1 MTELTL
7 NSSLIKKIL
16 GMTMDK
22 TITDFF
28 ISLVTIDSESKNE
41 KATALKLEEDLKKLG
56 AKVQYDNAHKKTD
69 GNIGNLYAYFPG
81 NIEKL
86 PILLCAHLDTVTPGN
101 NIKPQIMDDKIFSDG
116 TTILG
121 ADDKSGVAA
130 IIWAIK
136 ELKENNE
143 DHAPIEALFTISEE
157 IGLLGAKHLDYS
169 LIKSKIG
176 YAFDGHH
183 VGQITIGAP
192 SQNSMKYTIHGK
204 ESHAGVAPEQ
214 GIHAIKI
221 TSEAIAAMPMGRI
234 DEETTCNVGVIKGG
248 TATNIIPNLVV
259 IKAEARSHNEDKL
272 KQITE
277 QMSDALLK
285 TADKYKLD
293 GFQAKVNIEIEKS
306 YQAFKLKDDDDVIH
320 LAKKASENCGF
331 EFKTNIG
338 GGGSDANI
346 FNVHGLKMAVAGT
359 GMEKVHTVDE
369 YIAISDLEN
378 CVKWTKEVIREYS
391 RT

>member
-1 MTELTL
+1 
-7 NSSLIKKIL
+7 
-16 GMTMDK
+16 MDK

-28 ISLVTIDSESKNE
+28 ISLVTINSESKNE

-56 AKVQYDNAHKKTD
+56 AKVQYDNAHEKTG
-69 GNIGNLYAYFPG
+69 GNVGNLYAYFTG
-81 NIEKL
+81 NIEKP
-86 PILLCAHLDTVTPGN
+86 PILFCAHMDTVTPGN
-101 NIKPQIMDDKIFSDG
+101 NIKPQIIDDKIFSNG
-116 TTILG
+116 STILG
-121 ADDKSGVAA
+121 ADDKSGIAE

-136 ELKENNE
+136 EIRKNNE
-143 DHAPIEALFTISEE
+143 DHAPFEVLFTISEE
-157 IGLLGAKHLDYS
+157 TGLLGAKHLDYS

-176 YAFDGHH
+176 YALDGHR
-183 VGQITIGAP
+183 VGQITVGAP

-204 ESHAGVAPEQ
+204 ESHAGVSPEQ
-214 GIHAIKI
+214 GINAIKI
-221 TSEAIAAMPMGRI
+221 ASEAIAAMPIGRI

-272 KQITE
+272 KQVTE
-277 QMSDALLK
+277 QMSDVLLK
-285 TADKYKLD
+285 TAEKYKLD
-293 GFQAKVNIEIEKS
+293 DFQAKVDIEIEKS
-306 YQAFKLKDDDDVIH
+306 YWAFKLKDDDVIL
-320 LAKKASENCGF
+320 LAKKASENCGL

-338 GGGSDANI
+338 GGGSDVNI

-378 CVKWTKEVIREYS
+378 CVKWLKEVIREYS